1 MFTTVYQQPK
11 DMNWGQSQEERLEIV
26 RPDLNFGSMTS
37 EEVFFYENGFNIDC
51 TDTKG
56 IGHSILFS
64 NIKFKITPSSIAKR
78 NSDYYNYKTIG
89 HIWEVK
95 NSKLIKNMMQIAEK
109 CENPGDD
116 MHRLMEGFNKM
127 GEKHPAAKHYILPLK
142 DHLIEIIAS
151 DIDFKEIKRPPFEDL
166 SYKPKDKKQID
177 WKDHSNWPRD
187 DFKNFSPYKTEG
199 LKSKVS
205 NFKFNSAPIENFA
218 YNKSGLEIFI
228 DDKNEQRYKFSFNKC
243 LKVDIMD
250 TDVACLM
257 ANEYYQ
263 AAGYTLI
270 QIKNSK
276 LIEDLKKKATD
287 PDLFKQ
293 LECSK
298 HFVLP
303 LRDNL
308 IEIIAE
314 DISIERAPD
323 DGEF

>member
-1 MFTTVYQQPK
+1 
-11 DMNWGQSQEERLEIV
+11 
-26 RPDLNFGSMTS
+26 
-37 EEVFFYENGFNIDC
+37 
-51 TDTKG
+51 
-56 IGHSILFS
+56 
-64 NIKFKITPSSIAKR
+64 
-78 NSDYYNYKTIG
+78 
-89 HIWEVK
+89 
-95 NSKLIKNMMQIAEK
+95 MMQIAEK
-109 CENPGDD
+109 CENPADD

-127 GEKHPAAKHYILPLK
+127 GEKHPAAKHYILSLK

-205 NFKFNSAPIENFA
+205 NFKFNSAPVENFA

-293 LECSK
+293 RERSK

-314 DISIERAPD
+314 DISIEKAPD